1 MQTKTAPAIK
11 RGTWPQRFH
20 RAFKNDWQIYLL
32 LLPAMV
38 MVFIFCYLPLY
49 GIQIA
54 FKDYKAVLG
63 ITGSPWVGLKN
74 FTDFFGSYY
83 CGRLIGNTL
92 LLGTATLIFAFPCPV
107 ILALLLN
114 EVYNKA
120 YKKAVQTISYLPYFI
135 SMVVICGLIKNFT
148 ASDGFVTQIIVAL
161 GGEKRN
167 LLADPALFRP
177 VYVISDIWKNV
188 GFNSIIYL
196 AALSGV
202 NQELYEAAAID
213 GAGRWKQTIHV
224 TLPGIAPTVIIM
236 LVLAMGGLF
245 NVGFEKVI
253 LLYNSMT
260 METADVIQ
268 SFVYR
273 KGLTDAN
280 FGYSTAVGLFN
291 SVINTILLLMANRIS
306 RKVTETSLF

>member
-1 MQTKTAPAIK
+1 MEKKIKTPKESFGLRIK
-11 RGTWPQRFH
+11 RDFT
-20 RAFKNDWQIYLL
+20 KNWQIYVMILPVLL
-32 LLPAMV
+32 YFL
-38 MVFIFCYLPLY
+38 IFSYLPMA
-49 GIQIA
+49 GIVIA
-54 FKDYKAVLG
+54 FQKFSPALG
-63 ITGSPWVGLKN
+63 ILKSPFIGLKN

-213 GAGRWKQTIHV
+213 GAGRWNQTIQV
-224 TLPGIAPTVIIM
+224 TLPGLAPTVIIM

>member
-1 MQTKTAPAIK
+1 MEKKIKTPKESFGLRIK
-11 RGTWPQRFH
+11 RDFT
-20 RAFKNDWQIYLL
+20 KNWQIYVMILPVLL
-32 LLPAMV
+32 YFL
-38 MVFIFCYLPLY
+38 IFSYLPMA
-49 GIQIA
+49 GIVIA
-54 FKDYKAVLG
+54 FQQFSPALG
-63 ITGSPWVGLKN
+63 ILKSPFIGLKN

-291 SVINTILLLMANRIS
+291 SVIHTILVLTANRIS